1 MKGAVHMTAGDTEKG
16 AQVINAASHSSAVA
30 LGGLAGGP
38 AGAIAG
44 GLLYDALL
52 TGIQSAMDN
61 QDNKEED
68 KEEISTSNWLIFK
81 IK

>member
-1 MKGAVHMTAGDTEKG
+1 MTAGDTEKG
-16 AQVINAASHSSAVA
+16 VQVINTASYSSAVA

-44 GLLYDALL
+44 GLLYDALR

-61 QDNKEED
+61 QDNQDNQKEDKEED
-68 KEEISTSNWLIFK
+68 KEE
-81 IK
+81 

>member
-1 MKGAVHMTAGDTEKG
+1 MTAGDTEKG
-16 AQVINAASHSSAVA
+16 AQVINTASHSSAVA

-52 TGIQSAMDN
+52 TEIQSAMD
-61 QDNKEED
+61 KEDKED
-68 KEEISTSNWLIFK
+68 KEETSTSNWLIFK
-81 IK
+81 INNVKP